1 MMRTIVSAI
10 IHRTLSRWFHS
21 LGVRP
26 LMKLAFHSTDVL
38 HVRSRSVKLFAL
50 ILFALIL
57 FALITSSEVKQAG
70 RVTARRLHAEAHNYQ
85 DASSRRRDG
94 ARTAAERSF
103 HICASSSCARS
114 CSQIFTRT
122 YCAVRKFCIGAS
134 RVTQRNST
142 RLTKFHDVRNGGAC
156 DV

>member
-38 HVRSRSVKLFAL
+38 HVHPDLVKLFAL
-50 ILFALIL
+50 ILFALM
-57 FALITSSEVKQAG
+57 TNSEVKQAG